1 MSKSKSK
8 VDKES
13 PATVASDPVVDTGA
27 DDVDDK
33 AEARSALKPTHEL
46 AVAKAAAKPKPN
58 KSGFEIAPG
67 KALTSPRGI
76 LGPGDE
82 CSEKDFKDFAGLKR
96 KGFIVKS

>member
-1 MSKSKSK
+1 M
-8 VDKES
+8 
-13 PATVASDPVVDTGA
+13 VDTGA
-27 DDVDDK
+27 DTGADDIDDK

-46 AVAKAAAKPKPN
+46 AVAKAALKPKPN

-67 KALTSPRGI
+67 KALTSPRGS

-82 CSEKDFKDFAGLKR
+82 GSEKDFKDFAGLRK